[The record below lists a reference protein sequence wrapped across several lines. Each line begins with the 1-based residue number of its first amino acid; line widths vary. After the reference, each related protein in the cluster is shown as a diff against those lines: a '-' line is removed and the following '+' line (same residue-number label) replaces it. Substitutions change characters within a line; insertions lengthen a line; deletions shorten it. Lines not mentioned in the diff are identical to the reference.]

1 MVGSHWHASPRSDSE
16 PTGDRTTGEI
26 RVPLEV
32 WSVDQPQGPVDLV
45 LSSREAEQLYA
56 RLSFL
61 LHQSSLSSQ
70 RSAPGAV
77 TV

>member
-1 MVGSHWHASPRSDSE
+1 MAGPHSHASPRSGTE
-16 PTGDRTTGEI
+16 PTGDPTTGEI

-32 WSVDQPQGPVDLV
+32 WRVDQPQGPLDLV

-56 RLSFL
+56 RLSWL

-70 RSAPGAV
+70 RRAPGAV